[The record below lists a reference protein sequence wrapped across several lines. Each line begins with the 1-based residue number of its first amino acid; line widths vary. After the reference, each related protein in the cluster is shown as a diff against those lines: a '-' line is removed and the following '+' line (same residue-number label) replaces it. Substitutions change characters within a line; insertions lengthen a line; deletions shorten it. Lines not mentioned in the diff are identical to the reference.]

1 MIILS
6 IETSCDETAISI
18 IEANGTVESP
28 EFSVL
33 GNALYS
39 QIDIHKEFG
48 GVYPNMAKREHGLNL
63 VPILKKAL
71 DQANIPLT
79 DQIIDKEYLNS
90 CKEILS
96 KEDGLFDR
104 LSQFLDEY
112 PKIPKIDLIVVTKGP
127 GLIPALWVGVS
138 FAKALSKVWGIKVLG
153 ANHMKGHI
161 TSVLFLQNKTEEF
174 PISNS
179 QFSNEKLKV
188 KSINTINFPALALL
202 ISGGHTE
209 LVLISKWG
217 DYQIIG
223 QTLDDAVGEAYDK
236 TARILGLP
244 YPGGPKVSKLA
255 YNSRERNKV
264 NPKISLPRPMLKS
277 KDLNFS
283 FSGLKTAVLY
293 LTRELGDMDEETKED
308 LCREFE
314 DAVTEVLITKTRK
327 AMEDFDIRTLI
338 IGGGVISN
346 DFIRDNFKKLID
358 QNFSNIDL
366 KIADKNLATD
376 NALMIAMTGYLEYL
390 TNPEKVE
397 EDIIANGN
405 LTY

>member
-1 MIILS
+1 
-6 IETSCDETAISI
+6 
-18 IEANGTVESP
+18 V
-28 EFSVL
+28 V
-33 GNALYS
+33 
-39 QIDIHKEFG
+39 
-48 GVYPNMAKREHGLNL
+48 
-63 VPILKKAL
+63 
-71 DQANIPLT
+71 
-79 DQIIDKEYLNS
+79 
-90 CKEILS
+90 
-96 KEDGLFDR
+96 
-104 LSQFLDEY
+104 QFQHV
-112 PKIPKIDLIVVTKGP
+112 VVTNGP

-153 ANHMKGHI
+153 ANHMKGHMASI
-161 TSVLFLQNKTEEF
+161 LSLGDKIEEVK
-174 PISNS
+174 S
-179 QFSNEKLKV
+179 QKLKV

-255 YNSRERNKV
+255 YNSRERNKA